1 MNWKNGETENAL
13 VRIQVTNQHIYAKG
27 KWVMHVR
34 ELDWSVKDIGIP
46 DSATE
51 EEAQIAAVEKVK
63 EHLIKMIESLK

>member
-1 MNWKNGETENAL
+1 MNWKKGELENSF
-13 VRIQVTNQHIYAKG
+13 VRIQVTNQYIYAKG

-34 ELDWSVKDIGIP
+34 ELNWSVKHIGIP

-63 EHLIKMIESLK
+63 EHLSKMIESLK